1 MSNSSFVVLQDN
13 NMKKENNYKKCFI
26 FTENMKNKL
35 ENLTKELGAW
45 INIIFGLNQR
55 KSLKNQQYF
64 RPESFINLNNKYK
77 NYLND
82 NIIMESVEFGIIP
95 LQTIFDNKILSNL
108 QKRKSSDY
116 EKFENKE
123 ANTIDNGKVKIS
135 KKYKKKIKNFFY
147 FSKGN
152 NKDRKD
158 NKDEHYEKKDKKQ
171 NDNISR
177 KYFNNEYNDY
187 WDESINI
194 DFIINNNNLG
204 KLEIYKNNILIDEI
218 IDHNDIIIDLFY
230 NRRLNMFATTS
241 YDSFIYIY
249 ILPNKLFSMI
259 KHPKN
264 LFYDN
269 IFLSANPFPTVIGY
283 EKNENIL
290 TTYSLSGMLIKRVK
304 IDNLAQYNFNEI
316 ELKPIFNIYGGAFKD
331 KLQITIKFD
340 KKIINEYYSLPF
352 FEIEYKEILNE

>member
-1 MSNSSFVVLQDN
+1 M
-13 NMKKENNYKKCFI
+13 
-26 FTENMKNKL
+26 
-35 ENLTKELGAW
+35 
-45 INIIFGLNQR
+45 
-55 KSLKNQQYF
+55 
-64 RPESFINLNNKYK
+64 
-77 NYLND
+77 
-82 NIIMESVEFGIIP
+82 
-95 LQTIFDNKILSNL
+95 
-108 QKRKSSDY
+108 
-116 EKFENKE
+116 
-123 ANTIDNGKVKIS
+123 
-135 KKYKKKIKNFFY
+135 
-147 FSKGN
+147 
-152 NKDRKD
+152 
-158 NKDEHYEKKDKKQ
+158 
-171 NDNISR
+171 
-177 KYFNNEYNDY
+177 
-187 WDESINI
+187 
-194 DFIINNNNLG
+194 
-204 KLEIYKNNILIDEI
+204 EIYKNNILIDEI

-352 FEIEYKEILNE
+352 FEIEYKEILN